1 MTIYSGVQQVKE
13 NVCVKN
19 IEDSEEGCIAKLL
32 MYNYIQRKCDRL
44 IVIQLVLLLVYL
56 VAFYSKNAPK
66 VLLIMLSSAVCIMC
80 IISFIL
86 SMHKYKRFKVSPLLK
101 FIDKREE
108 EDLSN
113 DSILLFKNSETGDTI
128 ELMTNR
134 FEETKAMYPYDYING
149 SVKSFKSGTI
159 LITPKWYAKDLDL
172 DYIIVSCGFYL
183 AVFTV

>member
-1 MTIYSGVQQVKE
+1 MTIYSGVKQVKE
-13 NVCVKN
+13 NVCIKN
-19 IEDSEEGCIAKLL
+19 IEDIKEGGIAKLL

-66 VLLIMLSSAVCIMC
+66 VLLIMLSFAVCIMC
-80 IISFIL
+80 IISFML

-101 FIDKREE
+101 FVGKREA
-108 EDLSN
+108 DVGKG
-113 DSILLFKNSETGDTI
+113 DIILFKNPETGDTI
-128 ELMTNR
+128 ELMINR
-134 FEETKAMYPYDYING
+134 FDETKAVYPYDYING

-159 LITPKWYAKDLDL
+159 LVTPKWYAKDLDL

>member
-1 MTIYSGVQQVKE
+1 MTIYSGVKQVKE

-19 IEDSEEGCIAKLL
+19 IEDIEEGGIAKLL

-66 VLLIMLSSAVCIMC
+66 VLLIMLSFAVCIMC
-80 IISFIL
+80 IIYFIL

-101 FIDKREE
+101 FVDKRE

-113 DSILLFKNSETGDTI
+113 DSTLLFKNPETGDTI

-134 FEETKAMYPYDYING
+134 FDETKAMYPYDYING

-172 DYIIVSCGFYL
+172 DYVVVSCGFYL

>member
-1 MTIYSGVQQVKE
+1 MTIYSGVKQVKE

-19 IEDSEEGCIAKLL
+19 TEDIKEGSIAKLL

-44 IVIQLVLLLVYL
+44 IVIQLALLLLYL
-56 VAFYSKNAPK
+56 VAIYSKTVPEIF
-66 VLLIMLSSAVCIMC
+66 LIMLSFAVCIMC
-80 IISFIL
+80 IIFFIL

-101 FIDKREE
+101 FVDKREE
-108 EDLSN
+108 DLSK
-113 DSILLFKNSETGDTI
+113 DSTLLFKNPETGDTI

-134 FEETKAMYPYDYING
+134 FDETKAMYPYDYING
-149 SVKSFKSGTI
+149 SVKSFKSGTV

-172 DYIIVSCGFYL
+172 DYVIVSCGFYL

>member
-1 MTIYSGVQQVKE
+1 MTIYSGVKQVKE
-13 NVCVKN
+13 NVCVEN
-19 IEDSEEGCIAKLL
+19 TEDIKEGSIAKLL

-44 IVIQLVLLLVYL
+44 IVIQLALLLLYIV
-56 VAFYSKNAPK
+56 VIYSKIAPEIF
-66 VLLIMLSSAVCIMC
+66 LIMLSFAVCITC
-80 IISFIL
+80 IISCIL

-101 FIDKREE
+101 FVDKRE

-113 DSILLFKNSETGDTI
+113 DSTLLFKNPETGDTI
-128 ELMTNR
+128 ELMVNR
-134 FEETKAMYPYDYING
+134 FDETKAVYPYDYING

-159 LITPKWYAKDLDL
+159 LVTPKWYAKNLDL